1 MEFQF
6 YFILFFASTAVVQM
20 HELIMTAV
28 VYNQRFDIV
37 QNHTYNECAHLNKYS
52 DFSSALHG
60 NPINPPLGGI
70 LMIWSKH
77 NTPLLLLFINN
88 VKQMRKGRKIG
99 LGKGLRRVYYGGQN
113 I

>member
-1 MEFQF
+1 
-6 YFILFFASTAVVQM
+6 M

-99 LGKGLRRVYYGGQN
+99 LGKGLGRVYYGGQN